1 MTDEAKPPKDAASG
15 APKRPR
21 KPAAKKP
28 AAKKPV
34 DGTVPE
40 KKPAARKPAAKKP
53 AAKKPGP
60 VAEPPVAASAV
71 GAPVAASATEDAATQ
86 VVPPDAAAT
95 QIVPP
100 DAAATQVMPE
110 APTQIVPPPAAPS
123 STPPAPPFAPV
134 PRTVAT
140 SGGGE
145 KNTTLWLVVA
155 LAAVAIVAV
164 ILVWAFV
171 LRDTGEQ
178 FVGNWA
184 PAEGGGGGLVVS
196 LQEGDFTVA
205 MYDEDLN
212 VLGSY
217 PAARDG
223 DVLTFRFTDTQ
234 SGRGQMKATL
244 TYDEDRDM
252 LTMRLTAADAQG
264 AAQEYVRVDALEAEV
279 APSPTATPTPTTTAS
294 PSPTS
299 SPTGSPSPTP
309 SPSGTNTALLNQQV
323 VDGIVAIQAGINAWS
338 SANGGLFPPPDA
350 VASGGAVGQYVSAWP
365 MNPFTGQAMA
375 AGSGEG
381 DYTYE
386 QLNGGQ
392 SYRLVGHL
400 ADGQTYTVP

>member
-1 MTDEAKPPKDAASG
+1 
-15 APKRPR
+15 
-21 KPAAKKP
+21 
-28 AAKKPV
+28 
-34 DGTVPE
+34 
-40 KKPAARKPAAKKP
+40 
-53 AAKKPGP
+53 
-60 VAEPPVAASAV
+60 
-71 GAPVAASATEDAATQ
+71 
-86 VVPPDAAAT
+86 
-95 QIVPP
+95 
-100 DAAATQVMPE
+100 
-110 APTQIVPPPAAPS
+110 
-123 STPPAPPFAPV
+123 V
-134 PRTVAT
+134 PRTVTA

-155 LAAVAIVAV
+155 LAAVAVVAV
-164 ILVWAFV
+164 ILVWAFA

-184 PAEGGGGGLVVS
+184 PADGGSGGLVVS

-212 VLGSY
+212 ELGTY

-244 TYDEDRDM
+244 TYDEDRDV
-252 LTMRLTAADAQG
+252 LTLRLTTADGQDAAE
-264 AAQEYVRVDALEAEV
+264 EYVRVDALEAEV
-279 APSPTATPTPTTTAS
+279 APSPTTTPTPTTTSS

-299 SPTGSPSPTP
+299 LPTGSPSPTP

-323 VDGIVAIQAGINAWS
+323 VDGIVAIQAGINSWS

-350 VASGGAVGQYVSAWP
+350 VAAGGAVGQYVSAWP
-365 MNPFTGQAMA
+365 INPFTGQPMA
-375 AGSGEG
+375 AGSGDG